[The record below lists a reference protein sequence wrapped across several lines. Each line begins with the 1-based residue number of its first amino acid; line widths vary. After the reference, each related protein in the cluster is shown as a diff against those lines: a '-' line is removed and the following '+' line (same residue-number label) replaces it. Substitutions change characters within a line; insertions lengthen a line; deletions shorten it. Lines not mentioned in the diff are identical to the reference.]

1 MGWGGGVWTPFPQLC
16 NCSPKIGPGSWVALR
31 QAVLGWFQS
40 LGQLVTS
47 PCALQKA
54 RLGLSAAEEITPRFR

>member
-1 MGWGGGVWTPFPQLC
+1 M
-16 NCSPKIGPGSWVALR
+16 ALR
-31 QAVLGWFQS
+31 QAALGWFQS